1 MRLTIVYTLAVA
13 VLQAQA
19 PLSGEAALNRFKQQ
33 LEKLTR
39 ATQRTVTTPRSATL
53 GSPKICAIPLL
64 RVPAD
69 PSIDQKMVIVPRKD
83 VRFTIVEVIP
93 PAPSCDEG
101 NVSLKR

>member
-33 LEKLTR
+33 LEKLAR
-39 ATQRTVTTPRSATL
+39 VTQQIA
-53 GSPKICAIPLL
+53 PKLCAIPLL
-64 RVPAD
+64 RVPVD
-69 PSIDQKMVIVPRKD
+69 PKVDPKMAIVPRSD
-83 VRFTIVEVIP
+83 VRFTIVQVIP
-93 PAPSCDEG
+93 PAPACDEG

>member
-39 ATQRTVTTPRSATL
+39 ATQRTGPTL
-53 GSPKICAIPLL
+53 GSTAPGPAKVCAIPLL
-64 RVPAD
+64 RVPAVPSVD
-69 PSIDQKMVIVPRKD
+69 PKMIIVPRSD

-93 PAPSCDEG
+93 PAPPCDEG

>member
-39 ATQRTVTTPRSATL
+39 ATQRTVSTPGSA
-53 GSPKICAIPLL
+53 KICAIPLL
-64 RVPAD
+64 RVPAVPSVD
-69 PSIDQKMVIVPRKD
+69 PKMIIVPRSD

>member
-19 PLSGEAALNRFKQQ
+19 PLSGEAALNRFKQK

-39 ATQRTVTTPRSATL
+39 VTQQTPV
-53 GSPKICAIPLL
+53 KVCAIPLL
-64 RVPAD
+64 RVPAVPSVD
-69 PSIDQKMVIVPRKD
+69 PKMIIVPRSD

>member
-33 LEKLTR
+33 LEKLAR
-39 ATQRTVTTPRSATL
+39 VAQQTPV
-53 GSPKICAIPLL
+53 KVCAIPLL
-64 RVPAD
+64 RAPAVPSVD
-69 PSIDQKMVIVPRKD
+69 PGMVIVPRSD

-93 PAPSCDEG
+93 PAPPCEEG